1 MPHPNLHTLVAAAK
15 FILSE
20 IDRHPDFKAINYHPD
35 LTIGDAQTA
44 LTHLKSQLEENCDLN
59 HVLTKRSRYTS

>member
-44 LTHLKSQLEENCDLN
+44 LSYLQCELDGNQKTGTESETCA
-59 HVLTKRSRYTS
+59 

>member
-20 IDRHPDFKAINYHPD
+20 IDRHPEFQALDYQPD

-44 LTHLKSQLEENCDLN
+44 LSYLQGELDSNQNLSIASEISPNK
-59 HVLTKRSRYTS
+59 